1 MPDVSMAQL
10 SRHITLTVRL
20 KGQRIFW
27 ARWWVARKLLVLA
40 ALVAGCGL
48 EVEEPK

>member
-1 MPDVSMAQL
+1 MPDVSMGQLAQY
-10 SRHITLTVRL
+10 ITLTVRV

-27 ARWWVARKLLVLA
+27 ARWWVARKLLTLA